1 MQNAIILKVLESM
14 FFYNNHDGTWQYDD
28 AEEGLSYVYDFKSN
42 KITVYSN
49 GVEIENNME
58 LSRFVHRYYDNVE

>member
-14 FFYNNHDGTWQYDD
+14 FFYNNHDGTWQVDD
-28 AEEGLSYVYDFKSN
+28 AEQGLTYVYHFDSN

-58 LSRFVHRYYDNVE
+58 LSRFVRRYYDSDS